1 MQIRKN
7 RSGHK
12 KRDSAG
18 KRGEPGRLGGPASF
32 PAPSANQ
39 PRPIRKFRLP
49 AASMNFSARG
59 A

>member
-1 MQIRKN
+1 MRKN

-18 KRGEPGRLGGPASF
+18 KRGEPGRQSGPACF
-32 PAPSANQ
+32 PAPLRNQ
-39 PRPIRKFRLP
+39 PRPIRKFRRR